1 MKKIE
6 RISLILFAV
15 SFLTAVILSTCEK
28 KSQPQDN
35 QEEQRLKAQKDSIE
49 KARYYEWLYG
59 GSEPDTT
66 ERKGG
71 KYHYEVTITDAQF
84 QGKRYRHRKYD
95 ANLINGTYIW
105 NMDTYLATYQE
116 WFDYILDHLQEMQK
130 YKVSNGSYSK
140 ELEYYDEHFDDYHD
154 DPEDGITYPDDIF
167 DYLDD

>member
-1 MKKIE
+1 MKKFE
-6 RISLILFAV
+6 RIPYIMLAI
-15 SFLTAVILSTCEK
+15 SFLTAVILSTREK
-28 KSQPQDN
+28 KDQPHVN
-35 QEEQRLKAQKDSIE
+35 QEELRLKAQKDSIE

-59 GSEPDTT
+59 GSKQDTT

-71 KYHYEVTITDAQF
+71 KYHYVVTISGTQF
-84 QGKRYRHRKYD
+84 HGKRYRHRKYD

-105 NMDTYLATYQE
+105 DMDTYLETYQE
-116 WFDYILDHLQEMQK
+116 WYDYILDHLQEMQK
-130 YKVSNGSYSK
+130 YKVSNDSYSE